1 MQATAGSEHG
11 SEPEPEPEPEQ
22 ESGAEHEEIDLG
34 APATGDDHT
43 AAAAEPLAR
52 STVESADHQREE
64 RARRLEGVGV
74 AAATHPGSASP
85 NAGLSRDEMLAM
97 TAQLIERT
105 GGDLSEE
112 AALELLIPSRWSLE
126 DALDLWEEQEKE
138 RRYRQDKLGLG
149 SVGASLWSWGTKAA
163 ASVTE
168 VTKAAS
174 ELSKDV
180 VTKAK
185 EAGSGV
191 SKVDFASSASASLG
205 ALGGQVND
213 LVDGVFPMDGGSSSS
228 SSLRNEVNEAVERES
243 RFHEQFPALKQ
254 ENVIDAF
261 ECTLLQKY
269 RCHLNALTPE
279 LPGMDALLPA
289 FSRDEGQWSSELF
302 LSKCTLFAVGFG
314 GTLYVTSL
322 YACFYLDATLHQE
335 RHQIPLTMPFAN
347 VKAVNAAKKA
357 KDMVRVVVGD
367 SQLPKAPPAQ
377 YIFTEF
383 DEGKF
388 EEALGILEQM
398 WEDAGGSGQ

>member
-11 SEPEPEPEPEQ
+11 SEPEPEPEQ

-52 STVESADHQREE
+52 STVESAAHQREE

-138 RRYRQDKLGLG
+138 RRYRKDKLGLG

-185 EAGSGV
+185 EAGSEV
-191 SKVDFASSASASLG
+191 SKVDFA
-205 ALGGQVND
+205 
-213 LVDGVFPMDGGSSSS
+213 
-228 SSLRNEVNEAVERES
+228 
-243 RFHEQFPALKQ
+243 
-254 ENVIDAF
+254 
-261 ECTLLQKY
+261 
-269 RCHLNALTPE
+269 
-279 LPGMDALLPA
+279 
-289 FSRDEGQWSSELF
+289 
-302 LSKCTLFAVGFG
+302 
-314 GTLYVTSL
+314 
-322 YACFYLDATLHQE
+322 
-335 RHQIPLTMPFAN
+335 
-347 VKAVNAAKKA
+347 
-357 KDMVRVVVGD
+357 
-367 SQLPKAPPAQ
+367 
-377 YIFTEF
+377 
-383 DEGKF
+383 
-388 EEALGILEQM
+388 
-398 WEDAGGSGQ
+398 